1 MLRKGF
7 KASSF
12 TLESIHLR
20 AIHPPLKAIHY
31 DTFTEVLLETR
42 ESARE
47 SATDYNLRRT
57 PFARMDR
64 QQGHSSL
71 LLHYS
76 SALSQNSLYLRGTAG
91 GSPPT
96 LSSAQQACITARGT
110 AGGPYSQG
118 FFGDSQ
124 LETFWN
130 IRSKTPDNLLIK
142 ESLRSG

>member
-20 AIHPPLKAIHY
+20 AIHSPLKAIHY
-31 DTFTEVLLETR
+31 DTFTEVLLET
-42 ESARE
+42 AKVLLRE

-57 PFARMDR
+57 PFARIDR

-76 SALSQNSLYLRGTAG
+76 SALSQKSLYLRCLHG
-91 GSPPT
+91 
-96 LSSAQQACITARGT
+96 
-110 AGGPYSQG
+110 
-118 FFGDSQ
+118 
-124 LETFWN
+124 
-130 IRSKTPDNLLIK
+130 
-142 ESLRSG
+142 